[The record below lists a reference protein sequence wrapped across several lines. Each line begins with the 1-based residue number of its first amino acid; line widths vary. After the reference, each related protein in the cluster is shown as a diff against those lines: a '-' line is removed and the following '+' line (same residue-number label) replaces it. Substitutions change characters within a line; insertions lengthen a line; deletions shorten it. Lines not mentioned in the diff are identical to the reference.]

1 MFLPDLTTFKKIF
14 LFSNIN
20 LPGRAFIFL
29 TKAAVPVPLAFSLV
43 FIGFYQALLNLTG
56 FYRIILGFTGFYWVL
71 LGFTGI
77 QLSFTGFYVVLRG
90 FTWFYVVLRG
100 LTGFDWV

>member
-71 LGFTGI
+71 LGFTG
-77 QLSFTGFYVVLRG
+77 FYWNSTKFYWVLRG

-100 LTGFDWV
+100 FTWFDWV